1 MADKYVR
8 FPTGHKRSGVPRTQ
22 ASRNIARAK
31 MLLPEKDRRA
41 LHPASPR
48 STRVRA
54 IAGTIASQESIA
66 ALPKNARL
74 KPYSRSAATRS
85 GKPNAK
91 SRIQGFDGGVDN
103 WTRPDKACRL
113 DAGDRHIFDHCDPFP
128 HRVLFFA
135 GQRRFLRPRP
145 LALLGWTFHGMRNK
159 VTRFCA
165 MDPDR

>member
-1 MADKYVR
+1 
-8 FPTGHKRSGVPRTQ
+8 
-22 ASRNIARAK
+22 
-31 MLLPEKDRRA
+31 
-41 LHPASPR
+41 
-48 STRVRA
+48 
-54 IAGTIASQESIA
+54 
-66 ALPKNARL
+66 
-74 KPYSRSAATRS
+74 
-85 GKPNAK
+85 
-91 SRIQGFDGGVDN
+91 
-103 WTRPDKACRL
+103 L